1 MGDVEKEIN
10 MVYYEAKP
18 KGKPQGKPTG
28 KGKPFPF
35 GK

>member
-10 MVYYEAKP
+10 MVYEAKP